1 MIKNSID
8 FVPENGGKIILRAE
22 NSQIHRT
29 GDPNSYALFTVEDN
43 GIGIPADKIENLFKK
58 FYQVDTTFS
67 RKHGGTGLGLAICK
81 GIIEAH
87 GGEIW
92 IDEENEK
99 GATFKFTIPK
109 TDHDI

>member
-1 MIKNSID
+1 
-8 FVPENGGKIILRAE
+8 L
-22 NSQIHRT
+22 IHRT
-29 GDPNSYALFTVEDN
+29 GDPNSYVLFAVEDN

-92 IDEENEK
+92 IDEENQK

-109 TDHDI
+109 IDHDI

>member
-1 MIKNSID
+1 
-8 FVPENGGKIILRAE
+8 
-22 NSQIHRT
+22 
-29 GDPNSYALFTVEDN
+29 
-43 GIGIPADKIENLFKK
+43 
-58 FYQVDTTFS
+58 VDTTFS